1 MAEAKPSAL
10 CVHQHYLNN
19 DIHKLVLQE
28 DTTDAVDAA
37 IAHMDDILNTH
48 DANRPLLLLIDV
60 RQSGVPPLQY
70 FFRSV
75 RKLYSGRENLPA
87 IRAAYL
93 YQDNVLLVLIQA
105 FFDALRLTLG
115 MEASRRFMQDAK
127 EFEAV
132 EWLLQTE
139 NDDS

>member
-1 MAEAKPSAL
+1 MAQAEPSAL

-19 DIHKLVLQE
+19 DVHKLVLQE
-28 DTTDAVDAA
+28 DTTEAVDEA
-37 IAHMDDILNTH
+37 IAHMDAILNTH
-48 DANRPLLLLIDV
+48 DVSKPLLLLIDV

-75 RKLYSGRENLPA
+75 RTLYSAREQLPP

-115 MEASRRFMQDAK
+115 MTASRRFLQNAT
-127 EFEAV
+127 EFEAI
-132 EWLLQTE
+132 EWLLERDT
-139 NDDS
+139 D

>member
-1 MAEAKPSAL
+1 MAQAEPSAL

-19 DIHKLVLQE
+19 DVHKLVLQQ
-28 DTTDAVDAA
+28 DTSEAVDAA
-37 IAHMDDILNTH
+37 IAHMDDILNSH
-48 DANRPLLLLIDV
+48 DVNETLLLLIDV
-60 RQSGVPPLQY
+60 RESGVPPLQY

-75 RKLYSGRENLPA
+75 RKLYSSREQLPS

-115 MEASRRFMQDAK
+115 MNASRRFLQNAT

-132 EWLLQTE
+132 EWLLQNNPE
-139 NDDS
+139 

>member
-1 MAEAKPSAL
+1 MAQAEPSAL

-19 DIHKLVLQE
+19 DVHKLVLQE
-28 DTTDAVDAA
+28 DTTEAVDEA
-37 IAHMDDILNTH
+37 IAHMDAILNTH
-48 DANRPLLLLIDV
+48 DVSKPLLLLIDV

-75 RKLYSGRENLPA
+75 RKLYSAREQLPP

-115 MEASRRFMQDAK
+115 MTASRRFLQNASEFDAI
-127 EFEAV
+127 
-132 EWLLQTE
+132 EWLLERDT
-139 NDDS
+139 D

>member
-1 MAEAKPSAL
+1 MAQAEPSAL

-19 DIHKLVLQE
+19 DVHKLVLQE
-28 DTTDAVDAA
+28 DTTEAVDAA
-37 IAHMDDILNTH
+37 IAHMEAILDSH
-48 DANRPLLLLIDV
+48 DVSETLLLLIDV
-60 RQSGVPPLQY
+60 RESGVPPLQY

-75 RKLYSGRENLPA
+75 RKLYSARDQLPP

-115 MEASRRFMQDAK
+115 MTASRRFLQNAT

-132 EWLLQTE
+132 EWLLE
-139 NDDS
+139 KESD